1 MQSTQSRI
9 FHQFYEVQVK
19 KIVCVSLVNLL
30 VAAAKKEKLREETA
44 VNYWILVIIDS
55 ISDI

>member
-1 MQSTQSRI
+1 MQCTQSRI

-30 VAAAKKEKLREETA
+30 VAAAKREKLREETA
-44 VNYWILVIIDS
+44 VKY
-55 ISDI
+55 